1 MTRYPD
7 VLWGDRVFARTPALL
22 PHSLVDEVTHHSLVK
37 VVKGQGLV
45 SLDPQWEST
54 KDGNRK
60 SRTTEFG
67 P

>member
-1 MTRYPD
+1 M
-7 VLWGDRVFARTPALL
+7 FARTPALL